1 MLSVTNA
8 TIYSHSLLRAG
19 RLNLIYTRNINIS
32 TKNIPSFAMI
42 AVVVICYSDF
52 LSLVGKEMQ
61 VA

>member
-52 LSLVGKEMQ
+52 L
-61 VA
+61 